1 MILVSA
7 IPSSSVSHKI
17 SQTPA
22 PSISKFKLG
31 KLSFPVIILTSGVPS
46 PSKSKFKSGQPS
58 PSVSQFIVHTAPSL
72 DVSLTNDDILDEI
85 EREIQNYLDSTE
97 EEWQEVVENGNVPES
112 VEWYCGMIDTEYF
125 LNECWL

>member
-1 MILVSA
+1 MKSRWKNLRECSDFDKVFN
-7 IPSSSVSHKI
+7 KI
-17 SQTPA
+17 
-22 PSISKFKLG
+22 KLDYVG
-31 KLSFPVIILTSGVPS
+31 NYI
-46 PSKSKFKSGQPS
+46 
-58 PSVSQFIVHTAPSL
+58 
-72 DVSLTNDDILDEI
+72 NILDEI